1 MSAPGIR
8 RYQAP
13 GPGKKYISAQGTK
26 VSERPP
32 GEISMSDGPTEMPPA
47 PANAP
52 AGPMS
57 IRDGSMPIR
66 VAPTCRAHGIHMSVL
81 GDLKNRQLVTNIA
94 LQLACRAIT

>member
-13 GPGKKYISAQGTK
+13 GPGKKYISAQGMK

-47 PANAP
+47 PASAP

-57 IRDGSMPIR
+57 ISDGSMPIR
-66 VAPTCRAHGIHMSVL
+66 VAPTCGAHGNHLSVL
-81 GDLKNRQLVTNIA
+81 GDLQNRQPATNAA
-94 LQLACRAIT
+94 LQLVCSAIT